1 MPNPK
6 AEGSSKSL
14 NKTIAE
20 IDTALA
26 GLALGPTNSP
36 LRRKLRSRISHLVR
50 EGFRRGFRRDCIE
63 SNKPQSKSKKRIS
76 YDAHRDFCSNTSLI
90 FCLLLRRGWGHT
102 SLQEGSVLSA
112 GTRATFRHGT
122 AFPPTRVAADRAQS
136 REFVRGAQFGHWHPG
151 HCCQSHQLYLR

>member
-26 GLALGPTNSP
+26 GLALGPTNSL

-50 EGFRRGFRRDCIE
+50 EGFRRGFRRGCIE

-76 YDAHRDFCSNTSLI
+76 YDAHRDFFDGRQRPVKVSW
-90 FCLLLRRGWGHT
+90 RKR
-102 SLQEGSVLSA
+102 
-112 GTRATFRHGT
+112 
-122 AFPPTRVAADRAQS
+122 
-136 REFVRGAQFGHWHPG
+136 
-151 HCCQSHQLYLR
+151 